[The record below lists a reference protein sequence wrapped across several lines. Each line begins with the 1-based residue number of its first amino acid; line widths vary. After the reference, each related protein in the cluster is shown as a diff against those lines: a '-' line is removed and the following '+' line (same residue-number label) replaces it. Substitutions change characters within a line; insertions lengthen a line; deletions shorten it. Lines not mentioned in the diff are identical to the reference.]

1 MNGILLNDKWFKKMK
16 IVFIVH
22 YFPPVNSSGAKR
34 VEAIS
39 KYLAAAG
46 HSITVITTKK
56 TGSDGAFTEV
66 YPKGVEVIELDSLG
80 RERQS
85 IELSG
90 TFEPMYTE
98 KPSLKRRFK
107 DLILNLFG
115 QIPDPRLFFAFAFI
129 SPFLGSRVKSAVS
142 SADVV
147 IGSAPPWPMLLAAV
161 FCKKRFNVPC
171 VLDYRDHF
179 SECHE
184 MPGGAFAKWLELHI
198 DRWLVSNADQ
208 LVTISDPM
216 SSYYKTMSPNVTT
229 IMNGY
234 DHEVL
239 DVARRG
245 ASENDADTVVI
256 RYMGIVSPGRVP
268 HNIMKALVRLKAH
281 SPSDYEK
288 FRIEFYGGCNLI
300 KEAVKSLYPSIESAF
315 FFYDSVPYLESLKLI
330 VEADYLLFAETSS
343 KNTLSAQGILTTKLF
358 EYLGSG
364 RPVLGDISDQALAG
378 SFLKH
383 GNKYNTV
390 SVQEDVFFE
399 LFCTPDFYSR
409 RENLIS
415 EFTHALSRQSQA
427 FQYIDVIRLVKKAG
441 S

>member
-1 MNGILLNDKWFKKMK
+1 MK

-22 YFPPVNSSGAKR
+22 YFPPINSSGAKR

-46 HSITVITTKK
+46 HSTTVITTRKS
-56 TGSDGAFTEV
+56 GSNGAFTEV

-80 RERQS
+80 RESESSAQAG
-85 IELSG
+85 I
-90 TFEPMYTE
+90 FEPMYTE

-107 DLILNLFG
+107 DMVLNCLG
-115 QIPDPRLFFAFAFI
+115 QIPDPRLLFAFSFA
-129 SPFLGSRVKSAVS
+129 SPLLGARVKSVLAN
-142 SADVV
+142 ADVV

-161 FCKKRFNVPC
+161 FCKKRFKVPC

-184 MPGGAFAKWLELHI
+184 MPGGLFAKWLERYI
-198 DRWLVSNADQ
+198 DRWLVGNADQ

-216 SSYYKTMSPNVTT
+216 SSYYRTMSPNVTT

-239 DVARRG
+239 DVARSR
-245 ASENDADTVVI
+245 AAISDADTVII

-268 HNIMKALVRLKAH
+268 HNIMKALVRLRESHA
-281 SPSDYEK
+281 SYYER
-288 FRIEFYGGCNLI
+288 FRIEFYGGSNLI
-300 KEAVKSLYPSIESAF
+300 KEAVKLQYPTIESVFSFHDA
-315 FFYDSVPYLESLKLI
+315 VPYLDSLKLI

-343 KNTLSAQGILTTKLF
+343 TSTLSAQGILTTKLF

-378 SFLKH
+378 TFLKR
-383 GNKYNTV
+383 GNKYNVV
-390 SVQEDVFFE
+390 SVEENVFLE
-399 LFCTPDFYSR
+399 LFRSPDFYIR
-409 RENLIS
+409 RETAIS

-427 FQYIDVIRLVKKAG
+427 FQYVDVIRLVKKVG
-441 S
+441 N